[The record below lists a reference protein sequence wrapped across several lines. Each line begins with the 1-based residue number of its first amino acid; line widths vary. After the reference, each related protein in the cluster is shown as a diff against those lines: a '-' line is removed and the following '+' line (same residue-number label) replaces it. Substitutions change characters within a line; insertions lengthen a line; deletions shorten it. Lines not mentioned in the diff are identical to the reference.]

1 MIDFAGR
8 GKHLSD
14 EQLLAYFDGETG
26 QVERYRTRL
35 HLFRCWSCR
44 SRLMAFRETVR
55 TLCGAYHEAAGDDQA
70 GNARQEWMALLAPP
84 ATENNSPTRTGV
96 GGRSRRIS
104 PRWAL
109 AAAAVAAV
117 LAIAGVLTLPA
128 RRETSVPALR
138 TASRP
143 SQVALPAIPQT
154 APNPAVPSATPD
166 QPSAAVLDDDTI
178 EARAQYVL
186 HTLGV
191 CRGEPVQLERRLG
204 RNTGWRITGNVPRP
218 ERRDEIAAALS
229 AAGLRSFVTVDLDSG
244 DAAIPLPAAPVAG
257 AAMAD
262 PVTPVA
268 RAAIVPEAELKRYF
282 RSLGVEDSERLRDEV
297 TRYAGQ
303 AFQLSGKAQ
312 IESAALRQ
320 LAGRWSERAL
330 DRLEPTEAA
339 LIRTM
344 TLAHLAEL
352 SEALDGLDLLLRPVL
367 GGGTGSPVVP
377 AGAAPGAGSW
387 QQSAV
392 ELRAELLNTHRL
404 VAGLFAGDRLP
415 GELSA
420 PDRAAAALYQS
431 VQRLRAELPAFE
443 REARAA
449 LAPQNARKDPR

>member
-1 MIDFAGR
+1 
-8 GKHLSD
+8 
-14 EQLLAYFDGETG
+14 
-26 QVERYRTRL
+26 
-35 HLFRCWSCR
+35 
-44 SRLMAFRETVR
+44 
-55 TLCGAYHEAAGDDQA
+55 
-70 GNARQEWMALLAPP
+70 
-84 ATENNSPTRTGV
+84 
-96 GGRSRRIS
+96 
-104 PRWAL
+104 
-109 AAAAVAAV
+109 
-117 LAIAGVLTLPA
+117 
-128 RRETSVPALR
+128 
-138 TASRP
+138 
-143 SQVALPAIPQT
+143 
-154 APNPAVPSATPD
+154 
-166 QPSAAVLDDDTI
+166 
-178 EARAQYVL
+178 
-186 HTLGV
+186 
-191 CRGEPVQLERRLG
+191 
-204 RNTGWRITGNVPRP
+204 
-218 ERRDEIAAALS
+218 
-229 AAGLRSFVTVDLDSG
+229 
-244 DAAIPLPAAPVAG
+244 
-257 AAMAD
+257 MAD